1 MSMMKSI
8 IHVINDAMMQA
19 ARERVRSELLRRS
32 DRQLEDIGVS
42 RELLQR
48 GARAWPW
55 RVSGVGGAALAAAGQ
70 EQSITVESLSETEIA
85 RAIAELNQY
94 TDSELHELNL
104 TRRDIPHAVRHGR
117 PDHPN
122 DLQQAA

>member
-1 MSMMKSI
+1 MIMMKSI
-8 IHVINDAMMQA
+8 LQVINDAMMQA
-19 ARERVRSELLRRS
+19 AKERVRGELLRRS

-42 RELLQR
+42 RELLRR
-48 GARAWPW
+48 GAKAWPW
-55 RVSGVGGAALAAAGQ
+55 RIAGNSSAVLAAAGQ
-70 EQSITVESLSETEIA
+70 ARPVVVESLSEREIA

-104 TRRDIPHAVRHGR
+104 TRRDIPHAVRYGR